1 MSRETH
7 SLEKEEE
14 KAKQSAAAETRSPL
28 QSSEE
33 DLKSKE
39 DLERKEEPERKEK
52 EEESS
57 AEKEGK
63 PLTLKPNDSSE
74 DEDGKKSEEDKES
87 TDDDQEEDNVEV
99 TVVPQR
105 KQKKGYRNLMLNER
119 EMDLPPPLPS
129 SLKKR
134 RRKGMPMGRREPI
147 EGEEE
152 EGMLPEEK
160 IKVNILIYDVG
171 RRFFQFF
178 VPEHHKERKRRD
190 RPQGQSLE

>member
-14 KAKQSAAAETRSPL
+14 KAKQSVAAKTRSPL
-28 QSSEE
+28 QSSEK

-39 DLERKEEPERKEK
+39 DLERKEEPESK

-74 DEDGKKSEEDKES
+74 DEEGKKNEEDKES
-87 TDDDQEEDNVEV
+87 TDDDQEEGNVEV
-99 TVVPQR
+99 TVEPQR
-105 KQKKGYRNLMLNER
+105 KQEKGYRNLMLNER

-152 EGMLPEEK
+152 EGVLPEDK
-160 IKVNILIYDVG
+160 IKVNILCYGVG
-171 RRFFQFF
+171 RRFF
-178 VPEHHKERKRRD
+178 
-190 RPQGQSLE
+190 